1 MLLYFHTFWPC
12 QLQIGHKFE
21 FYLFALLQD
30 IYIHIYVY
38 QIYAVMFPRESSFS
52 LELIITCDR
61 FCELIKIAYVN
72 ITF

>member
-1 MLLYFHTFWPC
+1 MQMAIMYKNRLLCIITNYVNEPSH
-12 QLQIGHKFE
+12 
-21 FYLFALLQD
+21 
-30 IYIHIYVY
+30 IYIYVN

-72 ITF
+72 ITFYNK

>member
-21 FYLFALLQD
+21 FLLCCR
-30 IYIHIYVY
+30 IYIYIYVN